1 MRTKR
6 ALVLAAS
13 LAVLGLT
20 LTGCQA
26 AVTDTGESTK
36 LLGIVSIASGI
47 DLNDNATQG
56 AVDAAEAAGWT
67 VEVVDAGGDPSK
79 ANAAITNFV
88 NKGATAIFT
97 HVFPAAALGSGLAAA
112 EAAGVPVASWGG
124 GAGPGVIFDTV
135 TPLGKPSA
143 ESIVAAVDA
152 KGSLLALTYQGGQLC
167 IDREKA
173 LDEVL
178 AQNPGIEV
186 TKGEVTIPGF
196 LEDGANYANSWLAS
210 HPAGSGNLAI
220 WGCWDDPT
228 LGAISSLKQQNRT
241 DVLTFGIQ
249 GSRTSIAAVQDGS
262 LTNTAFQDGYGE
274 AQKMFAATLEAIA
287 AGDSWTPKTLDF
299 AGEIINKANVDAFL
313 QAHPEFKS

>member
-6 ALVLAAS
+6 VLVATAVLAVAG
-13 LAVLGLT
+13 LA

-26 AVTDTGESTK
+26 GATATQDDTK

-56 AVDAAEAAGWT
+56 AKDAAEAAGWK
-67 VEVVDAGGDPSK
+67 VEVVDANGDPSK

-88 NKGATAIFT
+88 SKGADAIFT

-124 GAGPGVIFDTV
+124 GTGTGVVFDTV

-143 ESIVAAVDA
+143 EAVVKALDG

-173 LDEVL
+173 LDAVL
-178 AQNPGIEV
+178 ADNPDIQV

-196 LEDGANYANSWLAS
+196 LEDGANYANAWLAS
-210 HPAGSGNLAI
+210 HPKGSGNLAI

-228 LGAISSLKQQNRT
+228 LGAISSLKQQDRT

-249 GSRTSIAAVQDGS
+249 GSKTSIAAIKDGS
-262 LTNTAFQDGYGE
+262 LTATAFEDGYGE
-274 AQKMFAATLEAIA
+274 AQEMFKTMLEVIK

-299 AGEIINKANVDAFL
+299 NGEIVTKDTVDAFL
-313 QAHPEFKS
+313 VAHPEFKS